1 MRLPVMRILRPVG
14 LVLLLSL
21 TVAGCVASA
30 ESSSVV
36 QEDRVIA
43 GGPAD
48 SLEVRHLVLR
58 GTNEDIGRAL
68 TEIAMERYGVRP
80 EPAKE
85 PLEARAQ
92 RKFLERNYPI
102 LLDRMRGVA
111 AAFGKSI
118 EDDAWDFT
126 ALGFIDLKAA

>member
-21 TVAGCVASA
+21 TVAGCVSAA
-30 ESSSVV
+30 ESNSVV

-58 GTNEDIGRAL
+58 GTNEQIGRAL
-68 TEIAMERYGVRP
+68 AEIAKERYSVR
-80 EPAKE
+80 
-85 PLEARAQ
+85 LDRTQDLVQARAV
-92 RKFLERNYPI
+92 RKFLERNDPI
-102 LLDRMRGVA
+102 LLNRMRGVA
-111 AAFGKSI
+111 VAFGKSI
-118 EDDAWDFT
+118 E
-126 ALGFIDLKAA
+126 